1 MPRTAVVTDSTAYL
15 PPEMAAG
22 NSIEVVS
29 LYVNFAGDRTERE
42 VDLMADLDKFYDEVR
57 SAEQWPTTSQPSVG
71 DFVTAYEPLL
81 ADGGEIVSIHI
92 SEGIS
97 GTADSARQ
105 AAELLEKEGKGGE
118 RIRVV
123 NSQSSAGGLGMIAL
137 GAARTAQRGEHAD
150 AVVARA
156 EEVRESLKMWFAVD
170 TLEFLKRSGRIGA
183 ASAWI
188 GSTLK
193 IKPILTLEQEITPV
207 ERVRT
212 SGRAFERMVAYA
224 EERHRAGAD
233 GWVVQH
239 IQSRDEAERLAD
251 RCRQVFERD
260 PVFVSEVGPVLGVH
274 TGPGLLGVG
283 GVLPSVLA

>member
-1 MPRTAVVTDSTAYL
+1 MPTAVVTDSTAYL
-15 PPEMAAG
+15 PPELVAG
-22 NSIEVVS
+22 NSIGIVS

-42 VDLMADLDKFYDEVR
+42 TELMDDLDTFYDEIR

-71 DFVTAYEPLL
+71 DFVEAYEPLL
-81 ADGGEIVSIHI
+81 ADGQEVVSIHI

-97 GTADSARQ
+97 GTCDSARQ
-105 AAELLEKEGKGGE
+105 AAELLERDGKGGE
-118 RIRVV
+118 RVRII
-123 NSQSSAGGLGMIAL
+123 NSQSAAGGMGMIVL
-137 GAARTAQRGEHAD
+137 GAARVAQQGADGE
-150 AVVARA
+150 AVAARA
-156 EEVRESLKMWFAVD
+156 EQAREGLKMWFAVD

-212 SGRAFERMVAYA
+212 SSRAFERMVAYA
-224 EERHRAGAD
+224 EERHEAGAN

-239 IQSRDEAERLAD
+239 IQSRDEAERLAE
-251 RCRQVFERD
+251 RCRQVFESD
-260 PVFVSEVGPVLGVH
+260 PLFVSEVGPVLGVH

-283 GVLPSVLA
+283 GVPPAVLS

>member
-15 PPEMAAG
+15 PPELLSG
-22 NSIEVVS
+22 NSIGIVS
-29 LYVNFAGDRTERE
+29 LYVNFGPERAERE
-42 VDLMADLDKFYDEVR
+42 TDLMKDLDSFYDEVR

-71 DFVTAYEPLL
+71 DFVEAWEPLL
-81 ADGGEIVSIHI
+81 ADGGEVVSIHI
-92 SEGIS
+92 SEAIS
-97 GTADSARQ
+97 GTCGSARQ
-105 AAELLEKEGKGGE
+105 AAELLQRDGKGGE
-118 RIRVV
+118 RVRVV
-123 NSQSSAGGLGMIAL
+123 NSESAAGGMGMIVL
-137 GAARTAQRGEHAD
+137 GAARTAARGADAD
-150 AVVARA
+150 AVAGRA
-156 EEVRESLKMWFAVD
+156 KEVRESLKMWFAVD

-193 IKPILTLEQEITPV
+193 IKPILTLEQEITPI

-212 SGRAFERMVAYA
+212 SSRAFERMVAYA
-224 EERHRAGAD
+224 EERHEAGAN

-239 IQSRDEAERLAD
+239 IQSRDEAERLAE
-251 RCRQVFERD
+251 RCRQIFESD

-283 GVLPSVLA
+283 GVATDLLT

>member
-1 MPRTAVVTDSTAYL
+1 MPPTAVVTDSTTYL
-15 PPEMAAG
+15 PPELVAG
-22 NSIEVVS
+22 NSIGVVS
-29 LYVNFAGDRTERE
+29 LYVNFGDRTERE
-42 VDLMADLDKFYDEVR
+42 TELMGDLDRFYDEIR
-57 SAEQWPTTSQPSVG
+57 SAGQWPTTSQPSVG
-71 DFVTAYEPLL
+71 DFAEAYEPLL
-81 ADGGEIVSIHI
+81 ADGGEVVSIHI

-97 GTADSARQ
+97 GTCDSARQ
-105 AAELLEKEGKGGE
+105 AAELLERDGKGGE

-123 NSQSSAGGLGMIAL
+123 NSQSAAGGLGLIVL
-137 GAARTAQRGEHAD
+137 SAARVAQRGDSAE
-150 AVVARA
+150 AVAARA
-156 EEVRESLKMWFAVD
+156 DEARASLKMWFAVD
-170 TLEFLKRSGRIGA
+170 TLEFLKRSGRVGA

-224 EERHRAGAD
+224 EERHEAGAD
-233 GWVVQH
+233 SWVVQH
-239 IQSRDEAERLAD
+239 IQSREAAERLAE
-251 RCRQVFERD
+251 RCRQVFESD

-283 GVLPSVLA
+283 GVPAHCLSA